1 MADTDRQKKFYTNQR
16 VQAEEAADEGD
27 VRARGVV
34 DKINSKLG
42 KGPREYTDADAVNK
56 EALASVAPDAGEG
69 LLAAKGLGML
79 GRFGKGLVAKGL
91 EKKAASTAKKAA
103 SKGYESMEETAMK
116 KAPSK
121 VARSTTDR
129 RATPRDND
137 RRIAEMDKQRAG
149 DTTAGRGKDP
159 ELSSGRKALGTS
171 PKGQVKE
178 TASRTMTKAKSVT
191 KTGEK
196 APDRVNKPLEGK
208 SAKTSK
214 SGEGYKDPREAS
226 TPKPKAARKPRAK
239 KPPAGK
245 PKPAEKAP
253 EPPAKKYTRKEGS
266 PEGARPLSGK
276 IKLSDKKGSSRIKGL
291 QPKAA
296 EEKPPEPKWKTS
308 PSARKAVKGSDKRN
322 ATGDYAGSKTRIAKR
337 PVMSQ
342 RTMAAR
348 DRMKKELAARKAK
361 KK

>member
-27 VRARGVV
+27 VRARGTV
-34 DKINSKLG
+34 DKINAKLG
-42 KGPREYTDADAVNK
+42 RGPREYTDADAVNK

-129 RATPRDND
+129 RATPRGGGRRMSDEDMKAMD
-137 RRIAEMDKQRAG
+137 RDMI
-149 DTTAGRGKDP
+149 GKS
-159 ELSSGRKALGTS
+159 ETGSGKVEPVERKASGTRKLTGS
-171 PKGQVKE
+171 TSKGRVDRISDANKPGQKIN
-178 TASRTMTKAKSVT
+178 AGKKNAGKG
-191 KTGEK
+191 KK
-196 APDRVNKPLEGK
+196 APDFTESRKAKDITEEDK
-208 SAKTSK
+208 ARIDKTSRDVPAAK
-214 SGEGYKDPREAS
+214 
-226 TPKPKAARKPRAK
+226 PKPPRKPRTK
-239 KPPAGK
+239 KPPAE
-245 PKPAEKAP
+245 KPAEKPPRTKTKPVEKAP
-253 EPPAKKYTRKEGS
+253 EPPARKAQGKVS
-266 PEGARPLSGK
+266 MSGK
-276 IKLSDKKGSSRIKGL
+276 
-291 QPKAA
+291 
-296 EEKPPEPKWKTS
+296 
-308 PSARKAVKGSDKRN
+308 KAVKGSEKRN